1 MARIV
6 WWGLFEGERGPIY
19 IQKKKNKISIIRNK
33 AVAGF
38 II

>member
-6 WWGLFEGERGPIY
+6 WWGLFEGERGAY
-19 IQKKKNKISIIRNK
+19 IHSKKKNKISIIGNK
-33 AVAGF
+33 ALAGF